1 MENTALYIDGL
12 CEYLRSATSDLRFK
26 VPTASDDGEGSEEYT
41 LSAPK
46 VYMGCYGQIEDM
58 SQNVPSILVTL
69 NKVTDET
76 DSRSYGL
83 TLTLA
88 IYSSGNHSQ
97 DIYTPVSATPLS
109 GSAGTFVQGGK
120 DTSFFELSPKDTW
133 FDIYNFTDKV
143 IGALRK
149 SKYELTGSLEVQ
161 FNDTP
166 EILYSGFRLCD
177 IEFTVTE
184 QKQERQGKEVPVSEG
199 SEALD
204 IEDEETISKFL
215 YG

>member
-12 CEYLRSATSDLRFK
+12 CEFLRQETADLRFK

-97 DIYTPVSATPLS
+97 DIYTPVS
-109 GSAGTFVQGGK
+109 GSAGAFVKGGK
-120 DTSFFELSPKDTW
+120 DTSVFALSPKDTW

-166 EILYSGFRLCD
+166 EVLYSGFRLCD
-177 IEFTVTE
+177 IEFTVME
-184 QKQERQGKEVPVSEG
+184 QKQERQGKDVPVSG
-199 SEALD
+199 GVASGGNVVAD
-204 IEDEETISKFL
+204 IEDEETINRFL
-215 YG
+215 YS